1 MSRTMNR
8 TPSSSALGARYVW
21 EVAADLLCS
30 ESQVCALIREGK
42 LRARRIGKRRL
53 IIMPEDVREYLERS
67 RTGERVEEPVG

>member
-1 MSRTMNR
+1 MSRTLNR

>member
-1 MSRTMNR
+1 VSRTLNR

>member
-1 MSRTMNR
+1 MSRTVNR

-67 RTGERVEEPVG
+67 KTATRAEEAAG

>member
-1 MSRTMNR
+1 MSRTVNR

-53 IIMPEDVREYLERS
+53 IVMPADVQEYLERS
-67 RTGERVEEPVG
+67 KTAMKAEETAG